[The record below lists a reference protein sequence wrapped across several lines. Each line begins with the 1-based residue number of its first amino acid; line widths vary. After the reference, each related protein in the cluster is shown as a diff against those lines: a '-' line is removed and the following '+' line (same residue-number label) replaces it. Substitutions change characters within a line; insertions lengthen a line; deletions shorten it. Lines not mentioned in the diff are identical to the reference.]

1 MARATRSKG
10 AVAKPVKNSKATT
23 VKPTKTSGRSTTIAS
38 SSAKTKSSKGTGRA
52 NSSSRRRALGDIEN
66 TVEPEDDENSGMS
79 DVDSDEDLME
89 DSLPSPPRKKSHG
102 VADAKKSG
110 GAKKRDDGAK
120 KRGGVNIFNDSEDEG
135 EDDSHVERKKPK
147 LTSPKQPATSKPS
160 AKRTTKAKIPI
171 KQDFSEEEESPDES
185 DESDYEEKPCKRSLL
200 LPRVASRLPRAN
212 KEDEQVE
219 ARKLQPR
226 RFSPRTRLSGSPLAS
241 LPPPLLPPVHLAFK
255 TAPLSGKT
263 LPTSRDYIVN
273 SLPEWKR
280 RLLTRVMIG
289 GYLVWLTIRY
299 SFLCIVVWNC
309 IIGYEEHDINDI
321 ENKDVHCILNSL
333 ST

>member
-135 EDDSHVERKKPK
+135 EDDSHVETKKPK

-185 DESDYEEKPCKRSLL
+185 DESDYEEKPSKKKGWQAGYQEQTR
-200 LPRVASRLPRAN
+200 RTSRWRQ
-212 KEDEQVE
+212 ESSSQG
-219 ARKLQPR
+219 
-226 RFSPRTRLSGSPLAS
+226 GSPQERDFREAPS
-241 LPPPLLPPVHLAFK
+241 PPYHHHC
-255 TAPLSGKT
+255 SHQ
-263 LPTSRDYIVN
+263 YI
-273 SLPEWKR
+273 
-280 RLLTRVMIG
+280 
-289 GYLVWLTIRY
+289 
-299 SFLCIVVWNC
+299 
-309 IIGYEEHDINDI
+309 
-321 ENKDVHCILNSL
+321 
-333 ST
+333 